1 MPLPFLGAGAGIAI
15 RGAGKALLKNAVKR
29 AKKTPNKQ
37 FKHAVSIDRSDSLR
51 NLAHEEWKSQ
61 QLSIYDNNN
70 HRWYLSYASMKN
82 EYTRD
87 LYKYA

>member
-1 MPLPFLGAGAGIAI
+1 MSSIPPFP
-15 RGAGKALLKNAVKR
+15 
-29 AKKTPNKQ
+29 KTFLAMGLSPGFTNKQ
-37 FKHAVSIDRSDSLR
+37 FTHALSIDRSDSLR

-61 QLSIYDNNN
+61 QYSIYDNNN

-87 LYKYA
+87 LYKYT

>member
-1 MPLPFLGAGAGIAI
+1 MSSGPPFP
-15 RGAGKALLKNAVKR
+15 
-29 AKKTPNKQ
+29 KTFLAMGLSPGFTNKQ
-37 FKHAVSIDRSDSLR
+37 FKDALSIDRSDSLR

>member
-37 FKHAVSIDRSDSLR
+37 FKHVNIKPKKVKFEGDWSKVKLNSFSVP
-51 NLAHEEWKSQ
+51 
-61 QLSIYDNNN
+61 LSKQERKGLN
-70 HRWYLSYASMKN
+70 
-82 EYTRD
+82 
-87 LYKYA
+87 

>member
-1 MPLPFLGAGAGIAI
+1 MSSGPPFP
-15 RGAGKALLKNAVKR
+15 
-29 AKKTPNKQ
+29 KTFLSMGLSPGFTNKQ
-37 FKHAVSIDRSDSLR
+37 FMNSLSIDRSDSLR

-61 QLSIYDNNN
+61 QSSIYDNNN

-87 LYKYA
+87 LYKYT